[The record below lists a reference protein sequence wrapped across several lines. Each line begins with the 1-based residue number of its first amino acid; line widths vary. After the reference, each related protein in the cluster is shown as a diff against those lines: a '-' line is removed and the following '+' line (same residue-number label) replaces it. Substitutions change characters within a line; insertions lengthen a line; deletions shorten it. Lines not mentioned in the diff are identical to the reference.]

1 MRKLDFANQ
10 NPGDSTSENF
20 ILQTKNHVIV
30 HWNTREHF
38 VAPTQVIF
46 HFTNNENRAHIFLHK
61 FYKRQRNC
69 QPVSRQETQSQ
80 SRRESLNLWKRWKAS
95 GESRVLQLQEAGG
108 EADSLKVQRS
118 QQSVSRF
125 TTISTR
131 FNCAVTIMQWKV
143 TKKGNGIIQ
152 WYIMSPKCSWKWNFE
167 NHFMHYFHMLAP
179 SGKHVNK
186 RFTLKFNFWWKWE

>member
-1 MRKLDFANQ
+1 MRKHDFSNQ
-10 NPGDSTSENF
+10 NPGSENF

-30 HWNTREHF
+30 HWNTRAHF

-80 SRRESLNLWKRWKAS
+80 SRRESLNLWTRWKARKS
-95 GESRVLQLQEAGG
+95 STATAGG

-118 QQSVSRF
+118 QQSVARF

-152 WYIMSPKCSWKWNFE
+152 WNIMSPKCSWKWNFE
-167 NHFMHYFHMLAP
+167 NYFTH
-179 SGKHVNK
+179 
-186 RFTLKFNFWWKWE
+186 